1 MPPPSLN
8 IFDKLQLHAK
18 EVKSD
23 NNQLKSL
30 RKQWT
35 NRLRKMKIDLTTL
48 MREAKIVKIEKARKE
63 YKKLVNK
70 FLKQLREPYD
80 TIRHMPN
87 DEDILEALRCSI
99 GLVSLVYICR
109 LYIKLSTFRSTIL
122 PSTARTQLIKQAV
135 NDRYGSNHT
144 TEDIIM

>member
-80 TIRHMPN
+80 TIRH
-87 DEDILEALRCSI
+87 
-99 GLVSLVYICR
+99 
-109 LYIKLSTFRSTIL
+109 
-122 PSTARTQLIKQAV
+122 
-135 NDRYGSNHT
+135 
-144 TEDIIM
+144 